1 MCACRGA
8 RLPILQCIE
17 RAIRQ
22 GATSRDFLRADRVVE
37 SEEDASS
44 FVASDLED
52 GDDEEGVAG
61 TESEDFD

>member
-1 MCACRGA
+1 M
-8 RLPILQCIE
+8 
-17 RAIRQ
+17 RQ

-44 FVASDLED
+44 FVASDLEE